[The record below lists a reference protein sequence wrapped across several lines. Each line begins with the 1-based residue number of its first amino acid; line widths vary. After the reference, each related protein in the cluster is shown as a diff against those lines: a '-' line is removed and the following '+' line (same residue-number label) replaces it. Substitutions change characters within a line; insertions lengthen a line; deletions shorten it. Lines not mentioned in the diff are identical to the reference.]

1 MSDRFGVNENV
12 QFRLV
17 RGGGRMETKE
27 INVDGK
33 TFKLQRLGNLTM
45 LSYMGAGEVSAVM
58 GKLIQNTVIE
68 PVFKADEIETLEPI
82 VFAKLLEEVLLIN
95 NYANFVAS
103 MNMLSNSM
111 AKVLPNTNPKIGDGS
126 GYIK

>member
-1 MSDRFGVNENV
+1 MSDRLGVNETV
-12 QFRLV
+12 SYRLV

-27 INVDGK
+27 ITIEGK
-33 TFKLQRLGNLTM
+33 TFKIQRLGNLTM

-58 GKLIQNTVIE
+58 GKLIQNTVIN
-68 PVFKADEIETLEPI
+68 PVFTADDIETLEPI
-82 VFAKLLEEVLLIN
+82 IFAKLLEEVLLIN

-111 AKVLPNTNPKIGDGS
+111 AKIAPNTIAKIDNS
-126 GYIK
+126 AYIK

>member
-1 MSDRFGVNENV
+1 MSDRIGVNETV
-12 QFRLV
+12 SLRLV

-27 INVDGK
+27 INIEGK

-45 LSYMGAGEVSAVM
+45 LSYMGAGEASAVM

-82 VFAKLLEEVLLIN
+82 IFAKLLEEVLLIN

-111 AKVLPNTNPKIGDGS
+111 AKVIPNTNPKVNNS
-126 GYIK
+126 AYVK